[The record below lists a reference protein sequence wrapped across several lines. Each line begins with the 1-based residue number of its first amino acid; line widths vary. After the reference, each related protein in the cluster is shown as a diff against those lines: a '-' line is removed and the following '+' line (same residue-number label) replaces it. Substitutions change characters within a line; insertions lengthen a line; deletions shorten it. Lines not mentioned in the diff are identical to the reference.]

1 MEKYP
6 KLAGEAEEYEM
17 TREEL
22 IENFWK
28 KIKLMN
34 ELEDGKWIT
43 DVAEHASASIFVWS
57 GIAQNID
64 PLQPH

>member
-22 IENFWK
+22 IENYWK
-28 KIKLMN
+28 KIKLIS
-34 ELEDGKWIT
+34 ELDGGKWIT
-43 DVAEHASASIFVWS
+43 QSLEHMDNFFMWS
-57 GIAQNID
+57 G
-64 PLQPH
+64 LT